1 MSSRWCWAVPFWA
14 WRIGAWFE
22 AGPTGV
28 GKTGTWPALAP
39 FVPSLADADGF
50 GVDGGMLPALNARL
64 GAHRVLTAK
73 EDVLPY
79 GFDGTATLKQ
89 LPAAVVFPANAE
101 DVAFVV
107 RLARERR
114 VPLVTRGSGTG
125 LSGGSVPVAGALV
138 LCLAKMD
145 RILEV
150 DTANLTL
157 RAEAGAIT
165 QKVYEAADAAGLF
178 YPPDPGSMK
187 ISTIGGNVAENSG
200 GLRGLKY
207 GVTRDY
213 VMGLEVVLADGSIC
227 WLGSKCVKD
236 VAGYNLRDLFVG
248 SEGTLGVVT
257 QVLLKLLPRPAARR
271 TLLATFVTMEAAA
284 GAVSAIIAAKVI
296 PCTLEFLDRKTISCV
311 EDYSRVGLPR
321 DAEAVLLIETDGHPA
336 AADADA
342 DAVEEICREQG
353 AGMVRRAADAGEAAR
368 LASARR
374 SAFSAL
380 ARLRPTT
387 ILEDVTVPRSEL
399 AGMVRAVQAIAEKH
413 ALQIA
418 TFGHFGD
425 GNLHP
430 TILTDERDAA
440 EMHRVEVALAEI
452 VEETLQRG
460 GTITGEHGV
469 GLAKK
474 PFLRRQLGDASF
486 ELLRLV
492 KHALDPHGL
501 LNPGKIFD

>member
-1 MSSRWCWAVPFWA
+1 MPQGYTELPGELVR
-14 WRIGAWFE
+14 
-22 AGPTGV
+22 
-28 GKTGTWPALAP
+28 AL
-39 FVPSLADADGF
+39 GEK
-50 GVDGGMLPALNARL
+50 N
-64 GAHRVLTAK
+64 VLTAL

-79 GFDGTATLKQ
+79 GFDGTAALKQ
-89 LPAAVVFPANAE
+89 RPLAVVFVHDAAQ
-101 DVAFVV
+101 VSAVLK
-107 RLARERR
+107 LARTHR
-114 VPLVTRGSGTG
+114 VPVVTRGSGTG
-125 LSGGSVPVAGALV
+125 LSGGSVPVKNAVV
-138 LCLAKMD
+138 LCLVKMD

-165 QKVYEAADAAGLF
+165 QKIFDAAEAVGLF

-236 VAGYNLRDLFVG
+236 VAGYNLRDLFIG

-257 QVLLKLLPRPAARR
+257 QVLLKLLPKPAARQ
-271 TLLATFVTMEAAA
+271 TLLATFARMDAAA
-284 GAVSAIIAAKVI
+284 ETVSAIIAAKII
-296 PCTLEFLDRKTISCV
+296 PCTLEFLDRKTIQCV
-311 EDYSRVGLPR
+311 EDFAKVGLPR
-321 DAEAVLLIETDGHPA
+321 DAEAILLIETDGHPA
-336 AADADA
+336 AVADEAA
-342 DAVEEICREQG
+342 KVEELCRAHG
-353 AGMVRRAADAGEAAR
+353 ATSVRRAADAAESAQ
-368 LASARR
+368 LATARR

-399 AGMVRAVQAIAEKH
+399 AGMIREVEAIAAKH
-413 ALQIA
+413 RLNIA

-430 TILTDERDAA
+430 TILTDERDTE
-440 EMHRVEVALAEI
+440 EMHRVELAFADI
-452 VEETLQRG
+452 VEATLARG

-474 PFLRRQLGDASF
+474 GFLRKQLGDASHD
-486 ELLRLV
+486 LLKIV
-492 KHALDPHGL
+492 KRSLDPEGL
-501 LNPGKIFD
+501 LNPGKIFDL